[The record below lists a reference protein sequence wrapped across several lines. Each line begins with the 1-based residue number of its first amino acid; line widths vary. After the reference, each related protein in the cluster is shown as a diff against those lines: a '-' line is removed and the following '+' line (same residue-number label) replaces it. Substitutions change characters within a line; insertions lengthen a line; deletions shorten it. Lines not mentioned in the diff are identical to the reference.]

1 MVKHILLEPF
11 FASLQ
16 IITQATPVSDQVIL
30 LLDRLHPFPYF
41 LKKSSSG
48 QDELVSS
55 LQFKIDGVVVV
66 IIGNVINH
74 VIFILYIDVRRY
86 TPYDNIVN
94 KL

>member
-16 IITQATPVSDQVIL
+16 IITQATPVSDQVIH

-41 LKKSSSG
+41 LKKSSLG

-55 LQFKIDGVVVV
+55 LQFKIDGVVV
-66 IIGNVINH
+66 IGNVINH
-74 VIFILYIDVRRY
+74 VIFILHIDVRRY
-86 TPYDNIVN
+86 TPYGNIVN
-94 KL
+94 EL